1 MRRNTIHERI
11 AAYVYY
17 HPTETY
23 AQICRRLHIGYS
35 TLTRIAA
42 LYGIHRPTGK
52 RLAVNLAALDEATT
66 TTPAAGQASAVA
78 GASSDGVISPGVK
91 G

>member
-1 MRRNTIHERI
+1 MRRISYHPRI
-11 AAYVYY
+11 AAYIYY
-17 HPTETY
+17 HPFETY
-23 AQICRRLHIGYS
+23 AQISRKLRIGYS
-35 TLTRIAA
+35 TVTRIAA
-42 LYGIHRPTGK
+42 LYNIHRPTGK